1 MFRVKFPTYKGLSAR
16 FFHKQ
21 KSKGCQQRERERDW
35 GEGEQKGRKRKYV
48 HLEGLICMTL
58 QYIYILY
65 HKLNHLGLRLIHV
78 YISPLIYVL
87 EGKYLINT
95 IMKI

>member
-1 MFRVKFPTYKGLSAR
+1 MFSLRVKFPTYKGLSAR

-48 HLEGLICMTL
+48 HLDYKGANMHDFA
-58 QYIYILY
+58 IYIL
-65 HKLNHLGLRLIHV
+65 
-78 YISPLIYVL
+78 
-87 EGKYLINT
+87 
-95 IMKI
+95 

>member
-1 MFRVKFPTYKGLSAR
+1 M
-16 FFHKQ
+16 
-21 KSKGCQQRERERDW
+21 
-35 GEGEQKGRKRKYV
+35 

-65 HKLNHLGLRLIHV
+65 HKLNHLGLRLILV

-87 EGKYLINT
+87 EGKYLTNT